1 MWCLISRNLRG
12 SVAKTSD
19 ISSVECVVMNS
30 EIILNL
36 SCFKYQLCINLN
48 FIVFIL
54 INHSREKKI
63 LKKTSRTANTVG
75 TPKYLTGITSK
86 RICITTEWCEF
97 IIFSTNLV
105 FPHIFS

>member
-63 LKKTSRTANTVG
+63 LKKPVELPT
-75 TPKYLTGITSK
+75 L
-86 RICITTEWCEF
+86 
-97 IIFSTNLV
+97 
-105 FPHIFS
+105 